1 MLALHHLDFLQ
12 GLVFFPWQ
20 ASDGS
25 EETTAEDAV
34 SCFFEID
41 FHLPAMTPADDWAA
55 SLSCPL
61 LLQESGCLLGWT
73 KARRLTN

>member
-1 MLALHHLDFLQ
+1 MWVLCQWEQLTLPTFCAIRSQAAVSMLALHHLDFLQ

-20 ASDGS
+20 ASDGG

-41 FHLPAMTPADDWAA
+41 FHLPAMTPADD
-55 SLSCPL
+55 
-61 LLQESGCLLGWT
+61 
-73 KARRLTN
+73 

>member
-1 MLALHHLDFLQ
+1 MGTLPVGAVDPPHFLCYAQAAVSMLALHHLDFLQ

-41 FHLPAMTPADDWAA
+41 FHLPAMSPADD
-55 SLSCPL
+55 
-61 LLQESGCLLGWT
+61 
-73 KARRLTN
+73 

>member
-41 FHLPAMTPADDWAA
+41 FHLPAMTPADD
-55 SLSCPL
+55 
-61 LLQESGCLLGWT
+61 
-73 KARRLTN
+73 